1 MIKRNELENKLCLG
15 LSGRARFVVGLKVT
29 FQSGLEDLNLNPSK
43 EILFS
48 CESRSD
54 PISQRAKEGG
64 TEHSSAAAKRQ
75 KHCF

>member
-15 LSGRARFVVGLKVT
+15 LSGRECFGVGLKSVT
-29 FQSGLEDLNLNPSK
+29 FQIGLEDLNLNPSK

-54 PISQRAKEGG
+54 PINQRAIEGR
-64 TEHSSAAAKRQ
+64 TEHSSAAAKRH
-75 KHCF
+75 KH